1 MNSNLK
7 KFAFVPVL
15 LLAFAPSF
23 ASAQDMKGMDMK
35 GMDMKDMKM
44 SCRGPKLSTKE
55 VKALIANAK
64 TAQDHHKLACYFS
77 AEARDE
83 AAKAKYHEE
92 MGKLYESNSNAKH
105 DMVDHCKQFA
115 EEARKAA
122 ESDNQLAAEHEK
134 MAEQAK

>member
-23 ASAQDMKGMDMK
+23 ASAQDMKGMDMTN
-35 GMDMKDMKM
+35 MKM
-44 SCRGPKLSTKE
+44 SCQGPKLSTKE
-55 VKALIANAK
+55 VKALIAEAK
-64 TAQDHHKLACYFS
+64 TAQDHHKLACYFR

-92 MGKLYESNSNAKH
+92 MGKLYEGSTNEKH
-105 DMVDHCKQFA
+105 DMAAHCRQFA
-115 EEARKAA
+115 DEARKAA

>member
-15 LLAFAPSF
+15 LMAFAPSF
-23 ASAQDMKGMDMK
+23 ASAQE
-35 GMDMKDMKM
+35 MKM
-44 SCRGPKLSTKE
+44 SCQGPKVSTKE
-55 VKALIANAK
+55 AKTLIANAK

-83 AAKAKYHEE
+83 ADKAKYHEE

-115 EEARKAA
+115 DEARKAA
-122 ESDNQLAAEHEK
+122 DLDDQLAAEHEK

>member
-15 LLAFAPSF
+15 LMAFSPSF
-23 ASAQDMKGMDMK
+23 AAAQDMK

-44 SCRGPKLSTKE
+44 SCQGHKLSTKE
-55 VKALIANAK
+55 VKALIAEAK
-64 TAQDHHKLACYFS
+64 TAQDHHKLACYFR

-92 MGKLYESNSNAKH
+92 MAALYASSSNEKH
-105 DMVDHCKQFA
+105 DMVGHCKQFA
-115 EEARKAA
+115 DEARKAA

>member
-15 LLAFAPSF
+15 LMAFTPSF

-35 GMDMKDMKM
+35 GMKM
-44 SCRGPKLSTKE
+44 SCQGTKLSTKE
-55 VKALIANAK
+55 VKALIAEAK
-64 TAQDHHKLACYFS
+64 TALDHHKLACYFS
-77 AEARDE
+77 AEAREE
-83 AAKAKYHEE
+83 AAKATYHEE

-105 DMVDHCKQFA
+105 DMVGHCKEFA
-115 EEARKAA
+115 EGARKAA
-122 ESDNQLAAEHEK
+122 ESDNQLADEHEK

>member
-7 KFAFVPVL
+7 MIAFVPVL
-15 LLAFAPSF
+15 LMAFAPTF
-23 ASAQDMKGMDMK
+23 AATQ
-35 GMDMKDMKM
+35 DMKDMDMSNMKM
-44 SCRGPKLSTKE
+44 SCQRPKLSTNE
-55 VKALIANAK
+55 VKALIADAK

-92 MGKLYESNSNAKH
+92 MARLYEGSTNEKH
-105 DMVDHCKQFA
+105 DMAEHCKQFA
-115 EEARKAA
+115 SDARKAA
-122 ESDNQLAAEHEK
+122 DSDNQLAAEHEK

>member
-15 LLAFAPSF
+15 LMAFAPSF

-35 GMDMKDMKM
+35 DMKM
-44 SCRGPKLSTKE
+44 SCKGPKLSAKE
-55 VKALIANAK
+55 VKSLIAEAK

-83 AAKAKYHEE
+83 EAKAKYHEE
-92 MGKLYESNSNAKH
+92 MGKLYVGSTNEKH
-105 DMVDHCKQFA
+105 DMAGHCKEFA
-115 EEARKAA
+115 SEARKAA

>member
-23 ASAQDMKGMDMK
+23 ASAQDMK

-64 TAQDHHKLACYFS
+64 TAQDHHKLACYFG

-92 MGKLYESNSNAKH
+92 MAKLYEHSSNAKH

-115 EEARKAA
+115 DEARKAA
-122 ESDNQLAAEHEK
+122 ESDNQLAAEHQK

>member
-15 LLAFAPSF
+15 LMAFAPSF

-44 SCRGPKLSTKE
+44 SCQGPKLSAKE
-55 VKALIANAK
+55 VKSLIAEAK

-83 AAKAKYHEE
+83 EAKAKYHEE
-92 MGKLYESNSNAKH
+92 MGKLYVGSTNEKH
-105 DMVDHCKQFA
+105 DMAGHCKEFA
-115 EEARKAA
+115 SEARKAA